1 MDALLF
7 KVVVFNGDQYTC
19 INVLGEHF
27 LLRRAAAA
35 PRSLLDVGLPT
46 SRCALLA
53 REPCGGATGGC
64 AQGGAGRGGAQDS
77 AALLLLALDAGQ
89 QADTSREW
97 QRNT

>member
-19 INVLGEHF
+19 INVVGEHF

-35 PRSLLDVGLPT
+35 PRSPLDVGLPT

-64 AQGGAGRGGAQDS
+64 ARDS

-97 QRNT
+97 QHNT